1 MGFEGIWNFVLHR
14 RVLACGWIFLSCLGC
29 VMNRNDQYLSH
40 AADCQLMACMTRDEN
55 ERQTWLDMA
64 QTWLQLVELPK
75 RTLLSPFDKN
85 ASLLS
90 RTDRNHFGNA
100 A

>member
-1 MGFEGIWNFVLHR
+1 
-14 RVLACGWIFLSCLGC
+14 
-29 VMNRNDQYLSH
+29 
-40 AADCQLMACMTRDEN
+40 MACMTRDEN

-75 RTLLSPFDKN
+75 RTSLSPFDKN
-85 ASLLS
+85 TSLLS
-90 RTDRNHFGNA
+90 QTDRNHFGNA

>member
-1 MGFEGIWNFVLHR
+1 LRMATFEL
-14 RVLACGWIFLSCLGC
+14 LG
-29 VMNRNDQYLSH
+29 VPAMDRNDQYLSH
-40 AADCQLMACMTRDEN
+40 AADCHLMACMTRDER

-75 RTLLSPFDKN
+75 RTSLSPFDKN
-85 ASLLS
+85 TSLS
-90 RTDRNHFGNA
+90 RADRNHFYA

>member
-1 MGFEGIWNFVLHR
+1 MREFGTFSSIRAFALRMATFELFGVP
-14 RVLACGWIFLSCLGC
+14 A
-29 VMNRNDQYLSH
+29 MNRNDQYLSH
-40 AADCQLMACMTRDEN
+40 AADCHLMACMTRDEH

-75 RTLLSPFDKN
+75 TSLSPFDKN
-85 ASLLS
+85 TSL
-90 RTDRNHFGNA
+90 RADRNHFGNA

>member
-1 MGFEGIWNFVLHR
+1 MREFGTFSRIGAFALRMATFELFGVP
-14 RVLACGWIFLSCLGC
+14 A
-29 VMNRNDQYLSH
+29 MNRNDQYLSH
-40 AADCQLMACMTRDEN
+40 AADCHLMACMTRDQH

-75 RTLLSPFDKN
+75 TSLSPFDKN
-85 ASLLS
+85 TSL
-90 RTDRNHFGNA
+90 RADRNHFGNA